1 MLSLQD
7 ATTFVGNPRTIEV
20 EFPYGEV
27 MESEP
32 PSSED
37 ETPHHSN
44 KRAADSPEQ
53 DESKGTKNF
62 GKYSKNILSDLVI
75 PVLKQTQDLNLPNSM
90 KKSSWGDIFIQL
102 TSLAVSSSSWKCRL
116 ASFHKLEKFAKETGT
131 NITWP
136 LDDKLINGFIVWAF
150 KNKQISSKT
159 TKTYLC
165 HLNSIQKLLGFEK
178 FDINKHNSKTLLK
191 GFQNGE
197 NLSKNSHKTRDTIE
211 FSTLKKIKKKIR
223 KEKSNKIRK
232 KCIWAACV
240 TAFFGCF
247 RMGELLP
254 KFEKKSDKKFDLLW
268 KDIKLN
274 KKHAEIV
281 LKTQKNKI
289 LEKQTIHI
297 FKFKDKKVCP
307 IRALFKLKQQAI
319 NNGIFSNNKP
329 VFALQKEKFL
339 TQRKMNMFLKTS
351 FPKNKFSGH
360 SFRAGVPS
368 SLADFPNIAND
379 WHVMGWG
386 RWRSPSFLKYQKR
399 TKKQSKWIFK
409 KIEKAL
415 L

>member
-1 MLSLQD
+1 
-7 ATTFVGNPRTIEV
+7 
-20 EFPYGEV
+20 
-27 MESEP
+27 
-32 PSSED
+32 
-37 ETPHHSN
+37 
-44 KRAADSPEQ
+44 
-53 DESKGTKNF
+53 
-62 GKYSKNILSDLVI
+62 
-75 PVLKQTQDLNLPNSM
+75 
-90 KKSSWGDIFIQL
+90 
-102 TSLAVSSSSWKCRL
+102 
-116 ASFHKLEKFAKETGT
+116 
-131 NITWP
+131 
-136 LDDKLINGFIVWAF
+136 
-150 KNKQISSKT
+150 
-159 TKTYLC
+159 
-165 HLNSIQKLLGFEK
+165 
-178 FDINKHNSKTLLK
+178 
-191 GFQNGE
+191 
-197 NLSKNSHKTRDTIE
+197 
-211 FSTLKKIKKKIR
+211 
-223 KEKSNKIRK
+223 
-232 KCIWAACV
+232 
-240 TAFFGCF
+240 
-247 RMGELLP
+247 MGELLP